1 MSARVPRRRKKIPAH
16 LVVDTGAKARSWVDD
31 AKVRLYV
38 PWKVT
43 MEVQLSP
50 LLITTDTLDFYMY
63 AESGEV
69 ATKVASRMLQL
80 WQQGERNPQDGYPK
94 PAGKGNNK
102 GIALARQI
110 ADKEFTSTWKQAE
123 NEGKEVR
130 KAMAQDDPTGFHIK
144 PKSTIIYVPGTT
156 N

>member
-1 MSARVPRRRKKIPAH
+1 MSARLKKHSSEMI
-16 LVVDTGAKARSWVDD
+16 VRTGAKARSFVDNSG
-31 AKVRLYV
+31 VRLYV

-50 LLITTDTLDFYMY
+50 MLITTDALDFYVY

-80 WQQGERNPQDGYPK
+80 WQTGERVPQDGYPK

-110 ADKEFTSTWKQAE
+110 PDKEFTATWKQAV

-130 KAMAQDDPTGFHIK
+130 RAMSQDDPTGFHIK
-144 PKSTIIYVPGTT
+144 PKTTTIYVPGTR